1 MKDILPEAASARD
14 VPELEAEP
22 RPKKRSSKSS
32 PDIGKKL
39 GADS

>member
-1 MKDILPEAASARD
+1 MKDILPEDVSTKD

-22 RPKKRSSKSS
+22 PPEKRSSKSS
-32 PDIGKKL
+32 PDISKKL